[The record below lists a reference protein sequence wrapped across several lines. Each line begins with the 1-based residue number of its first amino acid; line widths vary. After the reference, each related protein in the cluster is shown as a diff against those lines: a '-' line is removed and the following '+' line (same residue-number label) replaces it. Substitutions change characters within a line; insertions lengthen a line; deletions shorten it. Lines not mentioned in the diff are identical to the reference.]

1 VRKTHNQEGSLK
13 PVRRDGGRE
22 VWIFRWR
29 EKGTDGI
36 RRPRKLV
43 IGTTKEFRS
52 ETAAWGRVEQL
63 KLNINLDRSID
74 APCPRT
80 FGELVEHFSAKELPK
95 SDDPDGGGR
104 AFSTKDNIRWYIKRW
119 LIPFWGKHELTDI
132 KAVAVEDWLRGLHLK
147 PTKKYPIGK
156 KAANGTKKK
165 IRDLMHVIYE
175 HAIRNEWMDKNPI
188 SSVRQ
193 SGKREHVPDVLEV
206 EELAVLLNALD
217 LRERTAVFLDF
228 GTGARR
234 GELQGFK
241 WEDVNFTK
249 GVISPKRSIV
259 KQHVGKLK
267 TEASDKPMPLS
278 PVLLNDLL
286 VWRKETPYASDHD
299 YVFASAVKKG
309 KQPLWLAVMMRDYIQ
324 PVAAR
329 VVPGKRVCWHTMR
342 RTYASLLQAHNDDPK
357 VVQELLR
364 HASYGVTMDIYAQAV
379 TEKKRNAQTKVV
391 NMVVESQ
398 RAAKRAQ
405 AEAAEAAEGRSR

>member
-13 PVRRDGGRE
+13 RVRRDGGRE

-29 EKGTDGI
+29 EIGTDGI

-43 IGTTKEFRS
+43 VGTTKQFRS
-52 ETAAWGRVEQL
+52 ETAAWDRVEQL
-63 KLNINLDRSID
+63 NLNINLDRTVE
-74 APCPRT
+74 ARCPGT
-80 FGELVEHFSAKELPK
+80 FGELVEHFAAKELPK
-95 SDDPDGGGR
+95 SDDPNSEGR
-104 AFSTKDNIRWYIKRW
+104 AFSTKDNIRWYLKRW
-119 LIPFWGKHELTDI
+119 LIPYWGKHVLTDI
-132 KAVAVEDWLRGLHLK
+132 KAVTVEDWLRGLSLK
-147 PTKKYPIGK
+147 PTKKHPEGK

-175 HAIRNEWMDKNPI
+175 HAIRYEWMDKNPI

-193 SGKREHVPDVLEV
+193 SGKREHVPDILEV
-206 EELAVLLNALD
+206 EELAALLNALE

-241 WEDVNFTK
+241 WEDVDFAK

-267 TEASDKPMPLS
+267 TEASEKPMPLS
-278 PVLLNDLL
+278 PALVADLIA
-286 VWRKETPYASDHD
+286 WRKETPYAEDED
-299 YVFASAVKKG
+299 YIFASAAKKG

-324 PVAAR
+324 SVAVR
-329 VVPGKRVCWHTMR
+329 VVPGKRVSWHTMR

-364 HASYGVTMDIYAQAV
+364 HASFGVTMDIYAQAV
-379 TEKKRNAQTKVV
+379 TQKKRNAQTKVV
-391 NMVVESQ
+391 EMVVASQ
-398 RAAKRAQ
+398 RAAQ
-405 AEAAEAAEGRSR
+405 EANAGGSR

>member
-1 VRKTHNQEGSLK
+1 VSKTHDQKGSLK
-13 PVRRDGGRE
+13 RVRRDGGRE

-29 EKGTDGI
+29 EIGTDGI
-36 RRPRKLV
+36 RRERKLA
-43 IGTTKEFRS
+43 IGTTKQFRS
-52 ETAAWGRVEQL
+52 ETAAWDRVEQL
-63 KLNINLDRSID
+63 NLNINLDRSID
-74 APCPRT
+74 APCPRN

-95 SDDPDGGGR
+95 SDDPDGEGR
-104 AFSTKDNIRWYIKRW
+104 AFSTKDNIRWYLKRW
-119 LIPFWGKHELTDI
+119 LIPFWGKHELADI
-132 KAVAVEDWLRGLHLK
+132 KAVAVEDWLRSLHLNA
-147 PTKKYPIGK
+147 TKKNPGGK

-175 HAIRNEWMDKNPI
+175 HAIRYEWMDKNPI

-193 SGKREHVPDVLEV
+193 SGKREHIPDILEV
-206 EELAVLLNALD
+206 EELAALLNALD

-241 WEDVNFTK
+241 WADLDFTK
-249 GVISPKRSIV
+249 GVLIPKRSIV

-267 TEASDKPMPLS
+267 TEASEKPMPLS
-278 PVLLNDLL
+278 PALLNDLL
-286 VWRKETPYASDHD
+286 AWRKETPYASDQD

-329 VVPGKRVCWHTMR
+329 VVPGKRVSWHTMR

-364 HASYGVTMDIYAQAV
+364 HASFAVTMDIYAQAV

-391 NMVVESQ
+391 EMVIASQ

-405 AEAAEAAEGRSR
+405 AEAAEGVAGGSR

>member
-1 VRKTHNQEGSLK
+1 VSKTHDQKGSLK
-13 PVRRDGGRE
+13 RVRRDGGRE

-29 EKGTDGI
+29 EIGTDGI
-36 RRPRKLV
+36 RRERKLA
-43 IGTTKEFRS
+43 IGTTKQLRS
-52 ETAAWGRVEQL
+52 ETAAWDRVEQL
-63 KLNINLDRSID
+63 NLNINLDRSID
-74 APCPRT
+74 APCPRN

-95 SDDPDGGGR
+95 SDDPDGEGR
-104 AFSTKDNIRWYIKRW
+104 AFSTKDNIRWYLKRW
-119 LIPFWGKHELTDI
+119 LIPFWGKHELADI
-132 KAVAVEDWLRGLHLK
+132 KAVAVEDWLRSLHLNA
-147 PTKKYPIGK
+147 TKKNPGGK

-175 HAIRNEWMDKNPI
+175 HAIRYEWMDKNPI

-193 SGKREHVPDVLEV
+193 SGKREHIPDILEV
-206 EELAVLLNALD
+206 EELAALLNALD

-228 GTGARR
+228 GTGDRR

-241 WEDVNFTK
+241 WADLDFTK
-249 GVISPKRSIV
+249 GVLIPKRSIV

-267 TEASDKPMPLS
+267 TEASEKPMPLS
-278 PVLLNDLL
+278 PALLNDLL
-286 VWRKETPYASDHD
+286 AWRKETPYASDQD

-329 VVPGKRVCWHTMR
+329 VVPGKRVSWHTMR

-364 HASYGVTMDIYAQAV
+364 HASFAVTMDIYAQAV

-391 NMVVESQ
+391 EMVIASQ

-405 AEAAEAAEGRSR
+405 AEAAEGVAGGSR

>member
-1 VRKTHNQEGSLK
+1 VSKTHDQKGSLK
-13 PVRRDGGRE
+13 RVRRDGGRE

-29 EKGTDGI
+29 EIGTDGI
-36 RRPRKLV
+36 RRERKLA
-43 IGTTKEFRS
+43 IGTTKQLRS
-52 ETAAWGRVEQL
+52 ETAAWDRVEQL
-63 KLNINLDRSID
+63 NLNINLDRSID
-74 APCPRT
+74 APCPRN

-95 SDDPDGGGR
+95 SDDPDGEGR
-104 AFSTKDNIRWYIKRW
+104 AFSTKDNIRWYLKRW
-119 LIPFWGKHELTDI
+119 LIPFWGKHELADI
-132 KAVAVEDWLRGLHLK
+132 KAVAVEDWLRSLHLNA
-147 PTKKYPIGK
+147 TKKNPGGK

-175 HAIRNEWMDKNPI
+175 HAIRYEWMDKNPI

-193 SGKREHVPDVLEV
+193 SGKREHIPDILEV
-206 EELAVLLNALD
+206 EELAALLNALD

-241 WEDVNFTK
+241 WADLDFTK
-249 GVISPKRSIV
+249 GVLIPKRSIV

-267 TEASDKPMPLS
+267 TEASEKPMPLS
-278 PVLLNDLL
+278 PALLNDLL
-286 VWRKETPYASDHD
+286 AWRKETPYASDQD

-329 VVPGKRVCWHTMR
+329 VVPGKRVSWHTMR

-364 HASYGVTMDIYAQAV
+364 HASFAVTMDIYAQAV

-391 NMVVESQ
+391 EMVIASQ

-405 AEAAEAAEGRSR
+405 AEAAEGVAGGSR

>member
-13 PVRRDGGRE
+13 RVRRDGGRE

-29 EKGTDGI
+29 EIGTDGI

-43 IGTTKEFRS
+43 IGTSKQFRS
-52 ETAAWGRVEQL
+52 ETAAWERVEQL
-63 KLNINLDRSID
+63 NLNINLNRSVD
-74 APCPRT
+74 APCPET
-80 FGELVEHFSAKELPK
+80 FGELIQHFEGKELPK
-95 SDDPDGGGR
+95 SEDPGGEGR
-104 AFSTKDNIRWYIKRW
+104 AFSTKDNIRWYLKRW
-119 LIPFWGKHELTDI
+119 LIPHWGKHDLSEI
-132 KAVAVEDWLRGLHLK
+132 KAVAVEDWLRGLRLK
-147 PTKKYPIGK
+147 PTKKYPEGK

-175 HAIRNEWMDKNPI
+175 HAIRYEWMDRNPI

-193 SGKREHVPDVLEV
+193 SGKREHVPDILEV
-206 EELAVLLNALD
+206 EELAGLLNALD

-241 WEDVNFTK
+241 WGDVDFIQ

-267 TEASDKPMPLS
+267 NEASEKPMPLS
-278 PVLLNDLL
+278 PALVADLIA
-286 VWRKETPYASDHD
+286 WRKETPYASDDD
-299 YVFASAVKKG
+299 YIFASATKKG
-309 KQPLWLAVMMRDYIQ
+309 KQPLWMAVMMRDYIQ
-324 PVAAR
+324 PVAGR
-329 VVPGKRVCWHTMR
+329 LVPGKRVSWHTMR

-364 HASYGVTMDIYAQAV
+364 HASFAVTMDIYAQAV
-379 TEKKRNAQTKVV
+379 TQKKRNAQTKVV
-391 NMVVESQ
+391 EMVVASQ
-398 RAAKRAQ
+398 RAASQAQ
-405 AEAAEAAEGRSR
+405 EAKAVGAR